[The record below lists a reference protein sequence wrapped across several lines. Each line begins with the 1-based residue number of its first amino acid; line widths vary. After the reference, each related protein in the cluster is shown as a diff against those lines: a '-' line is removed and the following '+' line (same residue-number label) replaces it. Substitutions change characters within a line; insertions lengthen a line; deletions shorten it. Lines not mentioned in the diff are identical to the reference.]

1 MTQRFVIATMRHE
14 TNVFSPI
21 ATELEHFIRGSS
33 DGSDGKLMTGDIAIQ
48 ALVGTNS
55 PFAGFYD
62 LLKDLAAKIVVPC
75 AGIAWPQGTVT
86 AAAYEDMVGRI
97 LADVEKG
104 CDALFLD
111 LHGAMVSDNHDDA
124 EGELLTRIRAIAPDL
139 PVAVALDFHTNMSA
153 ALMNNVTT
161 VAGYRTYP
169 HVDTYETGQ
178 RAGETLL
185 RAMAGEVSPVVS
197 WAVLPM
203 LTHMLKQTPARQPMK
218 DIMDRA
224 IRAEADGEV
233 LIASVFGGFPLA
245 DIPHVGLAAV
255 VVTDGDKAA
264 GDALRD
270 ELLDMAWERRADFV
284 FDIEPMAKS
293 ITKAKAMQG
302 RPIVLADHGDNCGAG
317 GMTDIMAVLEE
328 VMRQGLE
335 DVCAGP
341 FCDSEAVQQMI
352 TAGEGA
358 DITLDVGGKWDM
370 PALELKGRPLTLS
383 GKVAKITD
391 GSFQVTGPMFTGIT
405 MYLGPT
411 AVLDLGSIQVVV
423 SSRPF
428 EPIDPRCFTHAGI
441 DPTKKK
447 FVLIKSRQHF
457 RAGFEP
463 IAKEI
468 VMVAGP
474 GVCSSDYDIFP
485 FKKIPR
491 PIYPL
496 DPDTPKTKIGN

>member
-1 MTQRFVIATMRHE
+1 MTRRFVIATMRHE
-14 TNVFSPI
+14 TNTFSPI
-21 ATELEHFIRGSS
+21 ATNLEHFVRGSS
-33 DGSDGKLMTGDIAIQ
+33 DGKPMAGDTAIE
-48 ALVGTNS
+48 ALTGTNS
-55 PFAGFYD
+55 SFAGYYD
-62 LLKDLAAKIVVPC
+62 LLKGLDAEIIVPF
-75 AGIAWPQGTVT
+75 AGHAWPQGTVT
-86 AAAYEDMVGRI
+86 ASAFEDMVSRI

-111 LHGAMVSDNHDDA
+111 LHGAMVTDNHDDA
-124 EGELLTRIRAIAPDL
+124 EGELLNRIRAIAPEL
-139 PVAVALDFHTNMSA
+139 PVALSLDFHANMSA

-161 VAGYRTYP
+161 IAGYRTYP

-178 RAGETLL
+178 RAGKTLL

-197 WAVLPM
+197 WGVLPM
-203 LTHMLKQTPARQPMK
+203 LTHMLKQTPALQPMK

-233 LIASVFGGFPLA
+233 LNASIFGGFPLA

-255 VVTDGDKAA
+255 IVTDGDKVT

-270 ELLDMAWERRADFV
+270 ALLDMAWERRANFV
-284 FDIEPMAKS
+284 FEIEPMAES
-293 ITKAKAMQG
+293 ITGAKSMQG

-317 GMTDIMAVLEE
+317 GVTDIMAVLEE
-328 VMRQGLE
+328 VLRQGLE

-341 FCDSEAVQQMI
+341 FCDPDAVQSMI
-352 TAGEGA
+352 AAGEGA
-358 DITLDVGGKWDM
+358 YIDLALGGKWDM
-370 PALELKGRPLTLS
+370 PALALKGRPLTLS
-383 GKVAKITD
+383 GKVSKITD
-391 GSFQVTGPMFTGIT
+391 GSFQVSGPMSTGVT
-405 MYLGPT
+405 MHLGPT
-411 AVLDLGSIQVVV
+411 AVLDLGSVQVVV
-423 SSRPF
+423 SSRPV
-428 EPIDPRCFTHAGI
+428 EPVDVGCFAHAGI

-463 IAKEI
+463 IAKAI

-485 FKKIPR
+485 FKNIPR

-496 DPDTPKTKIGN
+496 DLDTPKTMIGN